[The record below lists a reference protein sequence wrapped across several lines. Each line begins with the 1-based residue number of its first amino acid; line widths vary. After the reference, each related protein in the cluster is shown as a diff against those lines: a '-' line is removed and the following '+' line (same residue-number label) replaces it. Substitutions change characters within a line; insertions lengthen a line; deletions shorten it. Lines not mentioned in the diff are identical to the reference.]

1 MTQNKNLV
9 SAFRPQTAG
18 AISYAPLGTKV
29 PTNAVDELDTKFV
42 KLGYISEDG
51 MTKSYDFDSDTEKAW
66 GGDVINNIF
75 NGKTSTFEFKLVEL
89 LNSEVNK
96 AVFGGKNVTGDLE
109 NGLVVKD
116 TNTEPESFAWV
127 VDMIGKNGVLVRIVI
142 PSASITDMDDTTYA
156 TSESA
161 GYDITITPQANA
173 EGVTNITYIQKPKTV
188 AAENTPV
195 ASTGGET
202 HNV

>member
-1 MTQNKNLV
+1 M
-9 SAFRPQTAG
+9 
-18 AISYAPLGTKV
+18 
-29 PTNAVDELDTKFV
+29 
-42 KLGYISEDG
+42 
-51 MTKSYDFDSDTEKAW
+51 
-66 GGDVINNIF
+66 
-75 NGKTSTFEFKLVEL
+75 
-89 LNSEVNK
+89 
-96 AVFGGKNVTGDLE
+96 
-109 NGLVVKD
+109 
-116 TNTEPESFAWV
+116 
-127 VDMIGKNGVLVRIVI
+127 RIVI

-188 AAENTPV
+188 AAENAPV